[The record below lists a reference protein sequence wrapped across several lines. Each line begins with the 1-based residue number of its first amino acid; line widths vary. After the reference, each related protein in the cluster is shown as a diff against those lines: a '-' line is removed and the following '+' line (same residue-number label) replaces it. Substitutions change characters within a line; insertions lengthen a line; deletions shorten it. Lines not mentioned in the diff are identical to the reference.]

1 MKKVF
6 KFLGIGIASI
16 LLLLF
21 LIPLAFQGKVKD
33 IALGEANKMLKSEA
47 YVGDVSLS
55 FFKNFPHASVT
66 LYDFG
71 VAGKGEFAGD
81 TLVKAGRLIVVVS
94 TRSLLTDHYVVNA
107 FKFENA
113 YAKAKVNKNGHANWD
128 ILVEDTT
135 AQETEVDTTA
145 ASPFKLSLKRVNFD
159 NVNVQYINE
168 VDNASAQV
176 DHLNMVLSGQFNST
190 DQILANISK
199 FEIEADSIGYA
210 DTTMSAGLKNFD
222 FNFVGDVSDAVS
234 NIKSKLGIGAC
245 DFSMQHIPY
254 LSNVKV
260 DADVN
265 VAADLANNK
274 YVLGENTLSLNEVK
288 ANLTGFV
295 QMIDSTAIDMDLKF
309 NTPKLEF
316 KDILSLIPAIYKN
329 DFAKIKTDGKVAL
342 DASAK
347 GRMQGDNFPAFD
359 AKLIVENA
367 LFKYPDL
374 PKQIDNINVNAVVTN
389 PGGILDKTVVDVKNF
404 SIKMAGNPF
413 SAHLLL
419 KTPMSDPDFD
429 CGVKGTVDF
438 NSIKDV
444 IAIDGLNLSG
454 LLTADASANGRLSYV
469 EKEEFDKFNVNGN
482 LNVKNMKVNGK
493 SVGYD
498 VNVLLANLDFS
509 NKALDLTDCNVM
521 IGKNDIALKGK
532 LENFIPYIF
541 SDGTIKGNLNV
552 NSSYMNVNDFIAVD
566 STSSTVEE
574 TPETASSSVD
584 IPANIDFALNLAMEK
599 VIYSNIELDQV
610 RGAMTV
616 RNKVATISN
625 LSTNTMEGSLTMKG
639 SYDSKANADD
649 AFKANMSVKQ
659 MSIPK
664 VFSTVNTA
672 KKFVPLLSN
681 ATGKFNMQ
689 LDLNSKLDAS
699 MSPILKTVNA
709 KGSFSTAELGLKEFE
724 TLKKISSAV
733 NYSKLSENSTLKNVL
748 IKFAIKE
755 GRMFTDP
762 FSISM
767 SGTKM
772 DVSGSSGLDETLDYK
787 VAMAVPNAVS
797 SKTNIPLNFNVL
809 VGGTFSKP
817 KITVDAKGALSDVK
831 EVVEEK
837 VKETVKKTVNKALEE
852 AKAQQTKLLAE
863 AKKQASAL
871 KSEAEKQGDKLVAEA
886 KAQGEKMVASSKNP
900 LEKKAKQ
907 KAADKLVQEAEKSRN
922 KLISDATTKGNAI
935 INNAQTKSDKLI
947 KDAEAKN
954 NQ

>member
-33 IALGEANKMLKSEA
+33 IALGEANKMLKSEVF
-47 YVGDVSLS
+47 VGDVSLS

-71 VAGKGEFAGD
+71 VAGKGEFEND
-81 TLVKAGRLIVVVS
+81 TLLKAGRLIVVVS

-113 YAKAKVNKNGHANWD
+113 YAKAKVNKNGNANWD
-128 ILVEDTT
+128 ILIADTT
-135 AQETEVDTTA
+135 AQEVVEDTTA

-176 DHLNMVLSGQFNST
+176 DHLDMVLSGQFNSA
-190 DQILANISK
+190 DQILANISR
-199 FEIEADSIGYA
+199 FDIEADSIGYA
-210 DTTMSAGLKNFD
+210 DTTMSAGLKNF
-222 FNFVGDVSDAVS
+222 NFIFTGDVSDAIS
-234 NIKSKLGIGAC
+234 NIKSKLGVDAC
-245 DFSMQHIPY
+245 NVSMQNIPY
-254 LSNVKV
+254 LSNVKL

-265 VAADLANNK
+265 VAADLNNNK
-274 YVLGENTLSLNEVK
+274 FTLGENSLSLNEVK
-288 ANLTGFV
+288 ANLSGFV
-295 QMIDSTAIDMDLKF
+295 QMVDSSTIDMDLNF

-342 DASAK
+342 VASAK
-347 GRMQGDNFPAFD
+347 GRMQGENFPAFN
-359 AKLIVENA
+359 AKLNVENA
-367 LFKYPDL
+367 MVKYSDL
-374 PKQIDNINVNAVVTN
+374 PKQIDNINISAEVSN
-389 PGGILDKTVVDVKNF
+389 PGGILDKSVVNVNNF
-404 SIKMAGNPF
+404 AFKMAGNPF

-429 CGVKGTVDF
+429 CGVKGVIDF

-444 IAIDGLNLSG
+444 IAVDGVNLSG
-454 LLTADASANGRLSYV
+454 MLTADAAAKGKLSYV
-469 EKEEFDKFNVNGN
+469 EKEQYENFTVNGN
-482 LNVKNMKVNGK
+482 LNVKDMNINGK

-498 VNVLLANLDFS
+498 VKVLLANLDFS
-509 NKALDLTDCNVM
+509 NKALELTDCNVM
-521 IGKNDIALKGK
+521 IGKNDIALKGQ
-532 LENFIPYIF
+532 LENFLPYIF
-541 SDGTIKGNLNV
+541 NKGTIKGKLNV
-552 NSSYMNVNDFIAVD
+552 NSNYLNVNDFLSED
-566 STSSTVEE
+566 TSSEPTEE
-574 TPETASSSVD
+574 SNSATESVD

-599 VIYSNIELDQV
+599 VIYSNIELNQV
-610 RGAMTV
+610 KGAMTV
-616 RNKVATISN
+616 KDKVATISN

-639 SYDSKANADD
+639 AYDSKIKDNG
-649 AFKANMSVKQ
+649 AFNANMSVKQ
-659 MSIPK
+659 MSIPV

-689 LDLNSKLDAS
+689 LDLNSKLDGT
-699 MSPILKTVNA
+699 MGPVLNTVNA

-724 TLKKISSAV
+724 TLKKISKAV
-733 NYSKLSENSTLKNVL
+733 NYSKLSESSTLKNVL
-748 IKFAIKE
+748 VKFSIKD
-755 GRMFTDP
+755 GRMSTDP
-762 FSISM
+762 FTVSM

-787 VAMAVPNAVS
+787 LALAVPNNVS
-797 SKTNIPLNFNVL
+797 EKTNIPLNFNVL
-809 VGGTFSKP
+809 VKGTFDKP
-817 KITVDAKGALSDVK
+817 TITLDAKSVVNEVK

-900 LEKKAKQ
+900 IEKKAKQ

-922 KLISDATTKGNAI
+922 KLISDATSKGNAI
-935 INNAQTKSDKLI
+935 INNAQTKSDKMI